1 MQLIR
6 DYDFIGGERRE
17 GERERYQTDG
27 DDDEAGSAAVAY
39 SKDQF
44 LKKSRLSVLI
54 DVNSIGT

>member
-17 GERERYQTDG
+17 GERYQTDG
-27 DDDEAGSAAVAY
+27 GDDEAGSAAVAY